1 VTRQIDSADIVLA
14 HRVAR
19 QPLLNRIDG
28 LAAAMLIAAVAITPI
43 GGRSA
48 AHAFLDPVAL
58 AAGIGV
64 GVTSW
69 SFPTSATSSR

>member
-28 LAAAMLIAAVAITPI
+28 LAAAC
-43 GGRSA
+43 
-48 AHAFLDPVAL
+48 
-58 AAGIGV
+58 
-64 GVTSW
+64 
-69 SFPTSATSSR
+69 